1 MVFGL
6 PGYPFRIASYGFSKD
21 EFFGCLERWYL
32 EGNQGNFCREF
43 FVQKI
48 SPKVSWVM
56 PSTKWTWLV
65 DSFGNDQL
73 WLSPKDLGPSNG
85 FGWMNLYDAAGC
97 FGPQNSHFWGSN
109 DPLGLCFFFLGV
121 CFLCFHPKRG
131 ARIEFVSFFM
141 KTFGVFASNRF
152 HRGKIWNC
160 RVLGD
165 EQSWAVMS
173 NGSFFLYEID
183 EKMSWLL
190 GGWEHQSGNH
200 HLPVS
205 WYIWKQESSLATWY
219 IMQLGSLVPNIRNW
233 KIPGEVCRSFWYSSF
248 SQRVKA
254 NPGGPSL
261 NSRFRTICNVQGRWM
276 GIFVILGCFQRF
288 TIWGFPKMVG
298 FPNNHWFYYLKWSFW
313 GVLGVPPF
321 KETPIW

>member
-6 PGYPFRIASYGFSKD
+6 PGYPFRIAIWPIPKMSFWLPWKVILGGKSGKSPGSSLFKKAPLKSV
-21 EFFGCLERWYL
+21 EWCPQQNGPGWLIPL
-32 EGNQGNFCREF
+32 VMINFD
-43 FVQKI
+43 
-48 SPKVSWVM
+48 SPLRM
-56 PSTKWTWLV
+56 E
-65 DSFGNDQL
+65 
-73 WLSPKDLGPSNG
+73 
-85 FGWMNLYDAAGC
+85 GWMNLYDAAGC

-109 DPLGLCFFFLGV
+109 DPWVSVFFLGV

-173 NGSFFLYEID
+173 NGSFFLYEIE

-205 WYIWKQESSLATWY
+205 LCIWKQESSLATWY

-248 SQRVKA
+248 GQGVKA
-254 NPGGPSL
+254 NPGGRP
-261 NSRFRTICNVQGRWM
+261 
-276 GIFVILGCFQRF
+276 
-288 TIWGFPKMVG
+288 
-298 FPNNHWFYYLKWSFW
+298 
-313 GVLGVPPF
+313 
-321 KETPIW
+321 

>member
-6 PGYPFRIASYGFSKD
+6 PGYPFRIAIWPIPKMSFWLPWKVILGGKSGK
-21 EFFGCLERWYL
+21 
-32 EGNQGNFCREF
+32 
-43 FVQKI
+43 
-48 SPKVSWVM
+48 SPGSSLFKKAPLKSVEWM

-73 WLSPKDLGPSNG
+73 WLSPKNG
-85 FGWMNLYDAAGC
+85 RVNEPVWRQPGVLVLKIATFE
-97 FGPQNSHFWGSN
+97 GSKWS
-109 DPLGLCFFFLGV
+109 LGLCFFLGV

-173 NGSFFLYEID
+173 NGSFFLYEIE

-205 WYIWKQESSLATWY
+205 LCIWKQESSLATWY

-233 KIPGEVCRSFWYSSF
+233 KIPGKFADLFDIHPS
-248 SQRVKA
+248 VKESRQ
-254 NPGGPSL
+254 NPGGRP
-261 NSRFRTICNVQGRWM
+261 
-276 GIFVILGCFQRF
+276 
-288 TIWGFPKMVG
+288 
-298 FPNNHWFYYLKWSFW
+298 
-313 GVLGVPPF
+313 
-321 KETPIW
+321 